1 MAKLSLEELRN
12 FRENESVRL
21 RKRSIHG
28 RDVHV
33 VVCMGTCGIKA
44 GAKIVLNTIVD
55 ELEAKGLDNVIVT
68 QAGCAGSCADEP
80 IVEVHTPALGSVAY
94 GKVDQKTAVR
104 IVDEHIIGG
113 QILSDHRIELEV

>member
-1 MAKLSLEELRN
+1 MAKLSLEELRK
-12 FRENESVRL
+12 FRDSESVRL
-21 RKRSIHG
+21 RRRSIHG

-33 VVCMGTCGIKA
+33 VVCMGTCGIAA

-68 QAGCAGSCADEP
+68 QTGCAGDCADEP
-80 IVEVHTPALGSVAY
+80 IVEVHTPTLGSVAY
-94 GKVDQKTAVR
+94 GKVDQRTAKR

-113 QILSDHRIELEV
+113 TIVADHRIELEV